1 MGDSNTD
8 NTAATVYT
16 EEQLNEMTKAE
27 IEALATE
34 LGYSV
39 SATDTK
45 AEMIASF
52 LAQQEEG

>member
-1 MGDSNTD
+1 MNS
-8 NTAATVYT
+8 TAVTVYT
-16 EEQLNEMTKAE
+16 EEDLNAMTKAE

-52 LAQQEEG
+52 LTQQEG

>member
-1 MGDSNTD
+1 MN

-16 EEQLNEMTKAE
+16 EEQLNGMTKAE

-52 LAQQEEG
+52 LTQQEG